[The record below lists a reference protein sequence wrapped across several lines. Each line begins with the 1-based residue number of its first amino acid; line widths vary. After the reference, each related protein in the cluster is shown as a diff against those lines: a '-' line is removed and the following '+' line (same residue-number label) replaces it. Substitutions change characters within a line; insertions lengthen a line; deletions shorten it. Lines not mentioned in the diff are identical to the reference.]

1 MAQNNKIT
9 PKVYAAILATGL
21 MSFCGVIV
29 ETSMNIAFP
38 TLMRDFGVSTSTVQ
52 WITSIYLL
60 TVSIIVPISAALKSS
75 YPMKKLFLTANL
87 LFLAG
92 LFLDASAPAFSV
104 LLLGRVVQ
112 GIGTGIALP
121 LMFNIILEQ
130 VPKSRVGTMMGVG
143 NMITGIA
150 PALGPTF
157 GGIVLEN
164 LGWRW
169 VFWFLIPVIIISL
182 FLGLWGIEQKSKI
195 QRVPIDKFSF
205 LMIAI
210 FFIGMIYGFSNLG
223 SGDLIKILISIIT
236 ALIGLGFL
244 IHRSNHLSEPILNLS
259 LFKNAR
265 FTGHVL
271 GFFLIQIISLGNAFL
286 LPNFIQL
293 VNGNTALVAGLV
305 VLPAGLTGAIMGPIG
320 GKLLDEYGARKP
332 ILVGSVMMIIEL
344 SIFTI
349 FTKNMNNIFIMLV
362 YMIYMAGMG
371 MSLGDVMT
379 DTLAG
384 IDSNQSAQGNAILNT
399 VQQFAGAVGT
409 SITSAIVAASQNRF
423 GSKSAF
429 PTMIGTQH
437 AYFFLLI
444 LGIMIL
450 ILFFKYVNRDNK

>member
-1 MAQNNKIT
+1 MI
-9 PKVYAAILATGL
+9 
-21 MSFCGVIV
+21 
-29 ETSMNIAFP
+29 
-38 TLMRDFGVSTSTVQ
+38 
-52 WITSIYLL
+52 
-60 TVSIIVPISAALKSS
+60 
-75 YPMKKLFLTANL
+75 
-87 LFLAG
+87 
-92 LFLDASAPAFSV
+92 
-104 LLLGRVVQ
+104 Q

-121 LMFNIILEQ
+121 LMFNTILEQ

-157 GGIVLEN
+157 AGVVLES

-169 VFWFLIPVIIISL
+169 VFWFLIPLILISL
-182 FLGLWGIEQKSKI
+182 FLGLWEIEQKSKI

-223 SGDLIKILISIIT
+223 SGDLIKILIPIIT
-236 ALIGLGFL
+236 ALIGLGLL
-244 IHRSNHLSEPILNLS
+244 IHRSNYLGEPILNLS
-259 LFKNAR
+259 LLKNAP

-305 VLPAGLTGAIMGPIG
+305 VLPAGLAGAIMGPIG
-320 GKLLDEYGARKP
+320 GKWLDEYGARKP

-349 FTKNMNNIFIMLV
+349 FTKNMNNIFIMVV

>member
-164 LGWRW
+164 LGWRS
-169 VFWFLIPVIIISL
+169 VFWFLIPLIIISL

-349 FTKNMNNIFIMLV
+349 FTKNMNNIFIMVV

>member
-29 ETSMNIAFP
+29 ETSMNIAFL

>member
-169 VFWFLIPVIIISL
+169 VFWFLIPLIIISL

>member
-1 MAQNNKIT
+1 M
-9 PKVYAAILATGL
+9 Y
-21 MSFCGVIV
+21 
-29 ETSMNIAFP
+29 
-38 TLMRDFGVSTSTVQ
+38 DF
-52 WITSIYLL
+52 
-60 TVSIIVPISAALKSS
+60 
-75 YPMKKLFLTANL
+75 NL
-87 LFLAG
+87 LACCINRRPNFSSFEKLISYQKTFLG
-92 LFLDASAPAFSV
+92 GQPLVFGGTILDALAPIFPI
-104 LLLGRVVQ
+104 LLVGRVIQ

-121 LMFNIILEQ
+121 LMFNTILEQ

-157 GGIVLEN
+157 AGVVLES

-169 VFWFLIPVIIISL
+169 VFWFLIPLILISL
-182 FLGLWGIEQKSKI
+182 FLGLWEIEQKSKI

-223 SGDLIKILISIIT
+223 SGDLIKILIPIIT
-236 ALIGLGFL
+236 ALIGLGLL
-244 IHRSNHLSEPILNLS
+244 IHRSNYLGEPILNLS
-259 LFKNAR
+259 LLKNAP

-305 VLPAGLTGAIMGPIG
+305 VLPAGLAGAIMGPIG
-320 GKLLDEYGARKP
+320 GKWLDEYGARKP

-349 FTKNMNNIFIMLV
+349 FTKNMNNIFIMVV